1 MANKNTAVFGIFKTE
16 DAAERAVDRLIS
28 AGFSNSDIS
37 ALLPDNDT
45 TRAFAHEKHTKAP
58 EGTTTG
64 ATTGGVVGGTL
75 GLLAGI
81 GALAIP
87 GVGPLIAAGPI
98 VATLAGAGAGG
109 AVGGLLGA
117 LVGMGIPEYEAKRFE
132 GAVKNGG
139 TLVSVHCDH
148 SDEVSTAK
156 RVLKETGGQDIA
168 SSGEESVSRDKGHD
182 RETRTVDPLYATT
195 RMDDPVYAQ
204 RDRERSNVDNE
215 RARVITEENR
225 ERSSVGDAHERR
237 MTDESRERNFIA
249 EERQR
254 KIAAEDAA
262 LSGRNETDPRFR
274 SE

>member
-16 DAAERAVDRLIS
+16 DGAERAVDLLLR

-37 ALLPDNDT
+37 ALLPDNET

-58 EGTTTG
+58 EGTTAG
-64 ATTGGVVGGTL
+64 ATTGGIVGGTL

-98 VATLAGAGAGG
+98 VAALAGAGAGG

-139 TLVSVHCDH
+139 TLVSVHCDY
-148 SDEVSTAK
+148 SDEIATAK
-156 RVLKETGGQDIA
+156 RVLKEAGGEDIA
-168 SSGEESVSRDKGHD
+168 SSGEESVSRSKDAV
-182 RETRTVDPLYATT
+182 RYESTVDPIYASAPI
-195 RMDDPVYAQ
+195 DEPVYVQ
-204 RDRERSNVDNE
+204 RDRERNIEENE
-215 RARVITEENR
+215 RERAALEDRERRSVADAQDRRVTEENR
-225 ERSSVGDAHERR
+225 ARA
-237 MTDESRERNFIA
+237 IA
-249 EERQR
+249 DEERQR
-254 KIAAEDAA
+254 RIAAEDAD
-262 LSGRNETDPRFR
+262 LSGRRNETDPRFPR
-274 SE
+274 G